1 MTTPRRPPDEAD
13 ASDGFSPMDAEPSE
27 QEARAAAELR
37 DALSDPSLP
46 NDDAELLRAL
56 ALAETPRPLG
66 ADEHRAILEGALSR
80 AHAATPRAVRRPT
93 RTGRVIQVAFGAVT
107 ATLAIAASVVF
118 LVEPKGEPAPAV
130 ALARVRSTQPLFVE
144 PFARVGGESSRVDRI
159 ALARASDFRDNEFS
173 RWGVR

>member
-1 MTTPRRPPDEAD
+1 MTTPRRPPHAAE
-13 ASDGFSPMDAEPSE
+13 ASDGSSPTDAEPSE

-37 DALSDPSLP
+37 DALSNPSLA
-46 NDDAELLRAL
+46 NEDAELLRAL

-66 ADEHRAILEGALSR
+66 ADEHRAILERALSR
-80 AHAATPRAVRRPT
+80 AQAAPTREVRRRT

-118 LVEPKGEPAPAV
+118 LVEPKGEPAP